1 MDSSSALR
9 IAVRVPAYYEA
20 CDDGRNVGHNA
31 TDFQLIRDRDTLN
44 LLDLTMDV
52 SAKVSIGKNQGFNLQ
67 YFDKHT
73 QSYTNLTSDAALMN
87 ATENYWALRRLPLFV
102 NFYDMVPVAFS
113 QSVSLDNEAGASI
126 DPPVLLPPLIGADGG
141 QNIQSGDTDSPGGGS
156 MDVESLGVEESET
169 ESGDTDSDESAD
181 KSVPAQGRKRRGKKS
196 PTDDDVPWEEDE
208 EEYVGVNDESHYMTD
223 QQGDQDAEPSDSD
236 CYVHDDL
243 YVDDE
248 AGCDVSEHVTNLD
261 NPTIACGVTFEDGD
275 TFKRAIRHYAVL
287 NEFEISAPYS
297 ESKRYRGFCK
307 GFKTKKKRCKW
318 RIHAS
323 QLQDGK
329 TWQVCSI
336 SIFVLYYCNLCV
348 MFSFFGR

>member
-1 MDSSSALR
+1 MRQVHL
-9 IAVRVPAYYEA
+9 
-20 CDDGRNVGHNA
+20 
-31 TDFQLIRDRDTLN
+31 LIP
-44 LLDLTMDV
+44 
-52 SAKVSIGKNQGFNLQ
+52 
-67 YFDKHT
+67 HCCC
-73 QSYTNLTSDAALMN
+73 
-87 ATENYWALRRLPLFV
+87 
-102 NFYDMVPVAFS
+102 
-113 QSVSLDNEAGASI
+113 
-126 DPPVLLPPLIGADGG
+126 PPLIGADGG

-156 MDVESLGVEESET
+156 MDVESLSVEESET

-181 KSVPAQGRKRRGKKS
+181 KSVPAQGRKGRGKKR
-196 PTDDDVPWEEDE
+196 PTDDHVPWEEDE
-208 EEYVGVNDESHYMTD
+208 EEYVGVNDESRYMTD
-223 QQGDQDAEPSDSD
+223 QQDDQDAKPSDSD

-261 NPTIACGVTFEDGD
+261 NPTIAYGVTFEDGD
-275 TFKRAIRHYAVL
+275 TFKRAIRHYVVL